1 MGKHTD
7 ELNALRERRNTISNN
22 YRRLLGTYGGIMNDT
37 YRRFNEVEYELNLS
51 SIDRDIARAERLAD
65 KERIDEITAGV
76 LANLSKEG
84 GKAMRDIAGEFQ
96 KAMKNIRL

>member
-1 MGKHTD
+1 MD
-7 ELNALRERRNTISNN
+7 
-22 YRRLLGTYGGIMNDT
+22 TYGGVMDDK
-37 YRRFNEVEYELNLS
+37 YRRFNETNYEINLS

-65 KERIDEITAGV
+65 KDRIEEISAGV

>member
-1 MGKHTD
+1 M
-7 ELNALRERRNTISNN
+7 ISSN
-22 YRRLLGTYGGIMNDT
+22 YRRLMNTYGGVMDEKH
-37 YRRFNEVEYELNLS
+37 RRLNEAHYEISLS
-51 SIDRDIARAERLAD
+51 SIDRDIAQAERLAD
-65 KERIDEITAGV
+65 KERIEEITAGV

>member
-1 MGKHTD
+1 MD
-7 ELNALRERRNTISNN
+7 EK
-22 YRRLLGTYGGIMNDT
+22 YRLL
-37 YRRFNEVEYELNLS
+37 NEAHYEISMS
-51 SIDRDIARAERLAD
+51 SIDRDIAQAERLAD
-65 KERIDEITAGV
+65 KERIEEISAGV

>member
-1 MGKHTD
+1 M
-7 ELNALRERRNTISNN
+7 
-22 YRRLLGTYGGIMNDT
+22 
-37 YRRFNEVEYELNLS
+37 
-51 SIDRDIARAERLAD
+51 ERLAD

-96 KAMKNIRL
+96 KAMKNIKL

>member
-1 MGKHTD
+1 M
-7 ELNALRERRNTISNN
+7 ISSN
-22 YRRLLGTYGGIMNDT
+22 YRRLMNTYGGVMDEK
-37 YRRFNEVEYELNLS
+37 YRHLNEAHYEISLS
-51 SIDRDIARAERLAD
+51 SIDRDITQAERLAD
-65 KERIDEITAGV
+65 KERIEEITAGV

>member
-1 MGKHTD
+1 MDDK
-7 ELNALRERRNTISNN
+7 
-22 YRRLLGTYGGIMNDT
+22 
-37 YRRFNEVEYELNLS
+37 YRRFNETNYEINLS

-65 KERIDEITAGV
+65 KERIEEISAGV
-76 LANLSKEG
+76 LANLAKEG

>member
-1 MGKHTD
+1 MD
-7 ELNALRERRNTISNN
+7 EK
-22 YRRLLGTYGGIMNDT
+22 
-37 YRRFNEVEYELNLS
+37 YRRFNETEYEITMTSL
-51 SIDRDIARAERLAD
+51 DRDIARAERLAD

-96 KAMKNIRL
+96 KAMKNIKL

>member
-1 MGKHTD
+1 MTS
-7 ELNALRERRNTISNN
+7 L
-22 YRRLLGTYGGIMNDT
+22 
-37 YRRFNEVEYELNLS
+37 
-51 SIDRDIARAERLAD
+51 DRDIARAERLAD

-96 KAMKNIRL
+96 KAMKNIKL

>member
-1 MGKHTD
+1 MGKYTD
-7 ELNALRERRNTISNN
+7 QLNNLRERRCFMQSN
-22 YRRLLGTYGGIMNDT
+22 YRRLMDAYGGIMDEKYRCLNDAH
-37 YRRFNEVEYELNLS
+37 YEIALS
-51 SIDRDIARAERLAD
+51 GIDRDIARAERLAD

-96 KAMKNIRL
+96 KAMKNIKL

>member
-1 MGKHTD
+1 MGKYTD
-7 ELNALRERRNTISNN
+7 QLNNLRERRRFMQSNH
-22 YRRLLGTYGGIMNDT
+22 RRLMDAYGGIMDEK
-37 YRRFNEVEYELNLS
+37 YRCLNESHYEIALS
-51 SIDRDIARAERLAD
+51 SIDRDIARAERLVD

-96 KAMKNIRL
+96 KAMKNIKL